1 MYIPK
6 YFKVTNVDEIWDFVQ
21 KNSFGTI
28 ITTKKEKPIATHL
41 PFGLTKK
48 AMTILLPD
56 IWLMGTPSGEHLKP
70 VRMFL

>member
-28 ITTKKEKPIATHL
+28 ITTKKRNQSQLICPL
-41 PFGLTKK
+41 
-48 AMTILLPD
+48 D
-56 IWLMGTPSGEHLKP
+56 
-70 VRMFL
+70 

>member
-6 YFKVTNVDEIWDFVQ
+6 YLKVTNVDEIWDFVQ
-21 KNSFGTI
+21 KTLLEQSSQQ
-28 ITTKKEKPIATHL
+28 KEKPIATHL

-48 AMTILLPD
+48 VMTILLPD